1 LFNALRAKLLAFQR
15 IGKEL
20 RNFLFYFAISLMLA
34 ICCQCD
40 GGKSH
45 WESFTL
51 TAAVAHRSTEH
62 IAVII

>member
-1 LFNALRAKLLAFQR
+1 MKRIEELSLL
-15 IGKEL
+15 
-20 RNFLFYFAISLMLA
+20 FAISLMLA
-34 ICCQCD
+34 ICCQCV